1 MELIEGE
8 SLLAFVKSHQDRKLE
23 ENNCKLIFKQ
33 IIEGLMYLHENNISH
48 RDIKLENIII
58 KDKSEIKII
67 DFGFSACHPKDQ
79 LLNFFCGTPNYMPP
93 EIILKKDYIGEFA
106 DIWSIGI
113 LLYTI
118 LCGSFPFRGINFFNK
133 RRSDIIEK

>member
-8 SLLAFVKSHQDRKLE
+8 SLLNYVRSFPDRKLE

-33 IIEGLMYLHENNISH
+33 IIEGLLYLHENNVSH

-58 KDKSEIKII
+58 KNKSEIKII
-67 DFGFSACHPKDQ
+67 DFGFSICSPKDK

-93 EIILKKDYIGEFA
+93 EIILKKDYLGEYS

-118 LCGSFPFRGINFFNK
+118 LCGSFPFRGNFI
-133 RRSDIIEK
+133 S